1 MKELVD
7 FNDRGDFDRYMS
19 QIENSYFENV
29 AKVSKMPYSNDA
41 LPAYP
46 PKPYASF
53 KTHRSRGSSPGNSPD
68 ITYRSFDNYIST
80 ISGLNF

>member
-7 FNDRGDFDRYMS
+7 FNDRNDFDRYMS
-19 QIENSYFENV
+19 KIENSYFEQV
-29 AKVSKMPYSNDA
+29 VQVSKMPYSGDE

-53 KTHRSRGSSPGNSPD
+53 
-68 ITYRSFDNYIST
+68 
-80 ISGLNF
+80 